1 GGSIACH
8 SGGVRLFRTL
18 SARSWDPM
26 MTERLRRRFRTEIIS
41 SLDHTRP
48 PFPGGSSTSG
58 IGDEAPPCAARR
70 ADQIASTEPSDA
82 ARATAEEATKP
93 PHVGGGF
100 DGGGD

>member
-1 GGSIACH
+1 GSIACH
-8 SGGVRLFRTL
+8 RCGVRLCRTL

-48 PFPGGSSTSG
+48 PFPGGISTSG
-58 IGDEAPPCAARR
+58 IGEDARQCAAGR
-70 ADQIASTEPSDA
+70 ADQIASTAPRDA
-82 ARATAEEATKP
+82 ATATAAETTRP
-93 PHVGGGF
+93 PHVGGGV